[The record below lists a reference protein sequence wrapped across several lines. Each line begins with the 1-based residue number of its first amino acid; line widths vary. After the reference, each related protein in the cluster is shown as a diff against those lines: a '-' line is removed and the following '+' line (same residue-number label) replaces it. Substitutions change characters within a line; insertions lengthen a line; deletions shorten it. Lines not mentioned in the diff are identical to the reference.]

1 MKTSAI
7 LTIGLLCVWCSLCV
21 DDKDKNDQRMLG
33 YALGFGLLFIL
44 VCKNLYS
51 KDKECSTYEYVVN
64 NEAANQEIEA
74 ANQEIEA
81 ADQEIEAADQEIEAA
96 DQEIEAANQEIEEA
110 NEDNV
115 DNQNLSK
122 NNGESQSPIE
132 EPEKSD
138 DILQFLIN
146 ILPTLGKMIGTYFS
160 IGLICGLMA
169 YLRKN
174 DKRDFW
180 RYFFGWF
187 CYCILEMCGG
197 GDPVCIGYILQCC
210 GECGDECCQVLF

>member
-64 NEAANQEIEA
+64 N
-74 ANQEIEA
+74 
-81 ADQEIEAADQEIEAA
+81 EAA

>member
-7 LTIGLLCVWCSLCV
+7 FTIGLLCVWCSLCV
-21 DDKDKNDQRMLG
+21 DDKDTNDQRMLG

-64 NEAANQEIEA
+64 NETADQEIE
-74 ANQEIEA
+74 E

-96 DQEIEAANQEIEEA
+96 DQEIEEADQEIEAADQEIEEA

-132 EPEKSD
+132 EHENGNESLLALFLMFLLYAIVGWVLHSLCKPHDSD
-138 DILQFLIN
+138 RSVKGYAFFWPCYFICDFLN
-146 ILPTLGKMIGTYFS
+146 IL
-160 IGLICGLMA
+160 A
-169 YLRKN
+169 Y
-174 DKRDFW
+174 
-180 RYFFGWF
+180 
-187 CYCILEMCGG
+187 I
-197 GDPVCIGYILQCC
+197 
-210 GECGDECCQVLF
+210 